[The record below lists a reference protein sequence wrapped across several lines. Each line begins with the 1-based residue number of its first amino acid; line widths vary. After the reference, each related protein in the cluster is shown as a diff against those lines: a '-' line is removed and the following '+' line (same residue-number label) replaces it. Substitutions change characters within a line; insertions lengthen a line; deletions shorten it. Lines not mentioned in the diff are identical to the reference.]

1 MYHDYNNKKETR
13 RESMRK
19 NDIILP
25 FLKWAGGKR
34 WFVSAHPDFL
44 SHPFNRYIEPFLGS
58 GAVFFHL
65 EPKKS
70 ILADRNEDLIET
82 YQAIKDDW
90 KNVEHELKKHHNNH
104 SKNYYYSLRDSK
116 PRNPYTR
123 AARFIY
129 LNRTCWNGL
138 YRVNLKGKFNVPI
151 GTKQRVILDTDNF
164 EAVSRLL
171 RNSDLM
177 SDDFENVIEL
187 AGKNDFVF
195 VDPPYTIK
203 HNLNGFI
210 KYNEKLFSW
219 DDQKRLRDAVV
230 RASARG
236 AAIIISNANH
246 HSVRELYKGIGTH
259 KVLTRSSILAADS
272 SNRGKYQELVIK
284 C

>member
-1 MYHDYNNKKETR
+1 ME
-13 RESMRK
+13 K
-19 NDIILP
+19 NEIIVP

-34 WFVSAHPDFL
+34 WLISSYPDFL
-44 SHPFNRYIEPFLGS
+44 AHPFNRYIEPFLGS

-65 EPKKS
+65 TPKKS
-70 ILADRNEDLIET
+70 ILADRNKELIET

-90 KNVEHELKKHHNNH
+90 ERVGQELKKHHKNH
-104 SKNYYYSLRDSK
+104 SKKYYYSIRDSK
-116 PRNPYTR
+116 PRNLCVR

-171 RNSDLM
+171 KNSDLI
-177 SDDFENVIEL
+177 SGDFEEIMEL
-187 AGKNDFVF
+187 AGKNDLVF
-195 VDPPYTIK
+195 ADPPYTIK

-230 RASARG
+230 RARARG
-236 AAIIISNANH
+236 ATIIISNANH
-246 HSVRELYKGIGTH
+246 PSVRELYKGIGTQ
-259 KVLTRSSILAADS
+259 KVLTRSSVLAADS
-272 SNRGKYQELVIK
+272 GNRGKYQELVIK